1 MSLWASLHAGA
12 LALPLHWL
20 AQAAPPGATPLPV
33 ATPSPTPLPT
43 PTPAMPLGP
52 PLELGANPISTVV
65 MLALLSMLPFLL
77 MMTTSFLKFSV
88 VLSILRNALGT
99 QQIPPNPVLLGL
111 ALILS
116 VYVMSPVAA
125 EIYDGLRGPL
135 AQDSEAQTLSG
146 RGAESIL
153 DAVERAMPPLKRF
166 MTRHAHQDEVD
177 FFVHWARR
185 MGPPAWKEGPE
196 QVQAG
201 HFIVLLPAFA
211 ISELTEAFAIGFLL
225 FLPFL
230 VIDMV
235 VSNILLAMGMHML
248 SPVTVSLP
256 FKLLLFIMVDGWTML
271 AQGLLQGY
279 L

>member
-1 MSLWASLHAGA
+1 
-12 LALPLHWL
+12 
-20 AQAAPPGATPLPV
+20 
-33 ATPSPTPLPT
+33 
-43 PTPAMPLGP
+43 MPLGP

-125 EIYDGLRGPL
+125 EVYDGLRGPL

-185 MGPPAWKEGPE
+185 MGPQAWKEGPE

-201 HFIVLLPAFA
+201 HFIVLLPACTCRSEEHT
-211 ISELTEAFAIGFLL
+211 SELQS
-225 FLPFL
+225 PCNL
-230 VIDMV
+230 VCR
-235 VSNILLAMGMHML
+235 
-248 SPVTVSLP
+248 
-256 FKLLLFIMVDGWTML
+256 LLLEKKKIFDYTSAPIYDACTDRH
-271 AQGLLQGY
+271 
-279 L
+279 

>member
-1 MSLWASLHAGA
+1 MTPFFL
-12 LALPLHWL
+12 L
-20 AQAAPPGATPLPV
+20 AQLPPPVAPTAAPL
-33 ATPSPTPLPT
+33 LPT
-43 PTPAMPLGP
+43 PTPIPTPTPLISALPAGSP
-52 PLELGANPISTVV
+52 MDLGSNPLSSVVLLG
-65 MLALLSMLPFLL
+65 LLSMLPFLL

-111 ALILS
+111 ALILT
-116 VYVMSPVAA
+116 VYVMSPVASQV
-125 EIYDGLRGPL
+125 YDTLRPDL
-135 AQDSEAQTLSG
+135 SRDADAPTLSG

-153 DAVERAMPPLKRF
+153 DAVERALPPLKGF
-166 MTRHAHQDEVD
+166 MAKHAHKREVD

-185 MGPPAWKEGPE
+185 MGPPEWKEGPE
-196 QVQAG
+196 QIQRTD
-201 HFIVLLPAFA
+201 FIVLLPAFS

-248 SPVTVSLP
+248 SPVVVSLP
-256 FKLLLFIMVDGWTML
+256 FKLLLFIMVDGWSML
-271 AQGLLQGY
+271 AQGLMQGY

>member
-1 MSLWASLHAGA
+1 MSFLYL
-12 LALPLHWL
+12 L
-20 AQAAPPGATPLPV
+20 AQVPPPTVAPTAAALF
-33 ATPSPTPLPT
+33 PT
-43 PTPAMPLGP
+43 PTPVPTPTPLISALPAGSP
-52 PLELGANPISTVV
+52 MDLGSNPLSSVVLLGL
-65 MLALLSMLPFLL
+65 LAMLPFLL

-111 ALILS
+111 SLILS
-116 VYVMSPVAA
+116 VYVMSPVASQV
-125 EIYDGLRGPL
+125 YDALRGDL
-135 AQDSEAQTLSG
+135 ARDTDAQTLSG

-153 DAVERAMPPLKRF
+153 DAVERSLPPLKTF
-166 MTRHAHQDEVD
+166 MAKHAHKREVD

-185 MGPPAWKEGPE
+185 MGPPEWKEGPD
-196 QVQAG
+196 QIQRTD
-201 HFIVLLPAFA
+201 FIVLLPAFS

-248 SPVTVSLP
+248 SPVVVSLP
-256 FKLLLFIMVDGWTML
+256 FKLLLFIMVDGWSML
-271 AQGLLQGY
+271 AQGLMQAY